1 MADLEINGKVL
12 EKYNG
17 SAGDVI
23 IPEGVTVIK
32 NNAFSGCKTLKS
44 VTIPASVKEIQQ
56 YAFCDC
62 KELEQVNFSEGLQ
75 RIGRNA
81 FYNCTALKSITI
93 PRSIR
98 EISMLAFSCC
108 ESLEQIN
115 LPEGLTKIGTSIFR
129 GCCSLVTVKIPSSVE
144 ELGQRVFSECESL
157 EQVNLPAN
165 LKKISSSAFY
175 GCNFKAVTIPATVQE
190 IGEWAYG
197 GCESLESITFEGAPK
212 IIDEALGTVN
222 AIYAPKAGLAN
233 FVHYKEAYLLGFFR
247 ELKAGKAIDAKI
259 IENNKNNVKTNAKKL
274 YNVKSD
280 ELFGYFL
287 EYKLIPLKDVDEMIA
302 ILTEAGNTTR
312 MAALIDYKENN
323 FTEVQLDRNFNKQF
337 EVREPTLTELKA
349 LWTFSQKEDG
359 TYYISRYKGHNI
371 EVEVPAMLK
380 GVKVTE
386 IESGFLSSAP
396 KVKRVMLPDGIQK
409 IAAGAFESASLEE
422 VTLPKSI
429 EEIGGWAF
437 KNCKS
442 LKAITIPKS
451 IKRIRF
457 ETFQGCESLEEVNLP
472 DGLIKIDACAF
483 EGCQSLKSITIPASV
498 RYMEYKAFSK
508 CTSLEQVKLFEGLL
522 KIGYCAFGYCKSL
535 KTIVIPASVK
545 TMGET
550 VFEYFSD
557 ITVYCVSEERLPG
570 WAATWDEVV
579 NYNSWE
585 KNRIKL
591 RVVWG
596 YKGE

>member
-23 IPEGVTVIK
+23 IPESVTVIK

-62 KELEQVNFSEGLQ
+62 KALEQVNFSEGLQ

-93 PRSIR
+93 PGSIR

-175 GCNFKAVTIPATVQE
+175 GCNFKAVTIPATIQE
-190 IGEWAYG
+190 IDEWAYG
-197 GCESLESITFEGAPK
+197 GCEALESITFEGAPK
-212 IIDEALGTVN
+212 IIDEALGTVKV
-222 AIYAPKAGLAN
+222 IYAPNAGLAS
-233 FVHYKEAYLLGFFR
+233 FVYYKEAYLLGFFR

-259 IENNKNNVKTNAKKL
+259 IENNQNNIKRNAKKL

-280 ELFGYFL
+280 ELFGCFL
-287 EYKLIPLKDVDEMIA
+287 EYKLIPLKDVDELIA
-302 ILTEAGNTTR
+302 ILTEEGNTTR
-312 MAALIDYKENN
+312 VESLIEYKEKS
-323 FTEVQLDRNFNKQF
+323 FTSAQKTAHEKKQSENK
-337 EVREPTLTELKA
+337 EPSLTDLKE
-349 LWTFSQKEDG
+349 LWTFSLKEDG

-386 IESGFLSSAP
+386 IGSGFLSSAP
-396 KVKRVMLPDGIQK
+396 RVKKVALPDGIQK
-409 IAAGAFESASLEE
+409 IAFHAFESESLEE
-422 VTLPKSI
+422 INLPDSI
-429 EEIGGWAF
+429 VEIERWAF
-437 KNCKS
+437 KNCKA

-451 IKRIRF
+451 IKRIRS

-472 DGLIKIDACAF
+472 DGLIKIDDSAF

-498 RYMEYKAFSK
+498 RYIEYNAFAK
-508 CTSLEQVKLFEGLL
+508 CTSLEQVNLSEGLL

-535 KTIVIPASVK
+535 KTIVIPASVEIMHK
-545 TMGET
+545 A
-550 VFEYFSD
+550 VFEYSPD
-557 ITVYCVSEERLPG
+557 ITVYCVSEDCPPRWYVG
-570 WAATWDEVV
+570 WDNVEYYGGWQSSHI
-579 NYNSWE
+579 N
-585 KNRIKL
+585 
-591 RVVWG
+591 VVWG
-596 YKGE
+596 YNGE